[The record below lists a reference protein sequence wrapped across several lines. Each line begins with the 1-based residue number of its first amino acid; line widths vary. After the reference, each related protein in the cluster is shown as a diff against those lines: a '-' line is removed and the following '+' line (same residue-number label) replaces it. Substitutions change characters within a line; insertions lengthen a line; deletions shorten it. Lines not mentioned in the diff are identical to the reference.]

1 MIDNCLI
8 DYLWKRKLSTQE
20 TSKIFFLPTKFCGE
34 STKSKLMKTFAY
46 LTKEKADYIFSQ
58 NSESI
63 AWLFNMRGADLP
75 HTPLVFCSALIG
87 KNNKKYF
94 FENKKIPEKI
104 KKYFPKKLK
113 YIPIQK

>member
-1 MIDNCLI
+1 MNIINYTNLFQKIKLIDNCLI

-20 TSKIFFLPTKFCGE
+20 SSKIFFLPTKFCGE
-34 STKSKLMKTFAY
+34 NTNKKLIKASAY

-75 HTPLVFCSALIG
+75 YTPLVFL
-87 KNNKKYF
+87 
-94 FENKKIPEKI
+94 
-104 KKYFPKKLK
+104 
-113 YIPIQK
+113 